1 MITKEEYIKNVVN
14 IYERLLNQTVQLVNA
29 KWPDLELDLTDVD
42 FQVYCGNYE
51 AINGDFEEQFVYT
64 ILGVLNMASVRS
76 NLGVRVSP
84 LNTEVDVV
92 EFILNDEEKSEN
104 PNSSQIQ

>member
-1 MITKEEYIKNVVN
+1 MITKEQYIKNVVN

-29 KWPDLELDLTDVD
+29 KWAELELDLTDVD
-42 FQVYCGNYE
+42 FQVYCGSDE

-92 EFILNDEEKSEN
+92 EFILNDQEKSEN